1 MLFPSLENAARLLS
15 SLPGIGSRSALRI
28 AFHLIRSDSDKSEDL
43 AEALIRLKKEVRF
56 CSLCG
61 GLSDADLCPICRDE
75 TRDRSQ
81 LCIVEEPGDVYAIE
95 KTGEFKGLYHVL
107 MGRISPLEGVSA
119 GDLTVADLFA
129 RVDDPAA
136 SNLAAPVSEV
146 ILALNPTLEGDGTAL
161 YLAGELE
168 RRHIRVTRLARGLP
182 TGSQLE
188 FASKAVLA
196 DAIEGRRKVD

>member
-43 AEALIRLKKEVRF
+43 AEALLRLKKEVRF

-75 TRDRSQ
+75 TRDRSL

-107 MGRISPLEGVSA
+107 MGAISPLDGIGP
-119 GDLTVADLFA
+119 GDLRISELESRIAS
-129 RVDDPAA
+129 DDRIKEVL
-136 SNLAAPVSEV
+136 LAT
-146 ILALNPTLEGDGTAL
+146 NPTLEGDVTADYIANAL
-161 YLAGELE
+161 TGRNLNITRISHGVPTGAAIEYAD
-168 RRHIRVTRLARGLP
+168 RVTLGRSIRQRQDYRRG
-182 TGSQLE
+182 
-188 FASKAVLA
+188 
-196 DAIEGRRKVD
+196 D